1 MLYELP
7 AFSVSFLKSSVN
19 FLHLQKD
26 DDGAG
31 NSIVGIHD
39 IHANFDDAEI
49 PNGIRTKRD
58 GAIKIYNA
66 RDDGSTTESWIYIM
80 FQTQE
85 LGESS

>member
-39 IHANFDDAEI
+39 IHANFDDAREI
-49 PNGIRTKRD
+49 PQTMLQRRD
-58 GAIKIYNA
+58 GAIKVYTVA
-66 RDDGSTTESWIYIM
+66 HGHAAKESWIYIM
-80 FQTQE
+80 FPSQK
-85 LGESS
+85 LSH